1 MIFTYNKEHVGDVLM
16 IIAADNQGAKLAA
29 ERKGRVARV
38 YREDNGQTVAWN
50 ILSSQTFLKLQSA
63 DKFS

>member
-1 MIFTYNKEHVGDVLM
+1 MIFTYNKEYVGDVLM

-38 YREDNGQTVAWN
+38 YREDNAV
-50 ILSSQTFLKLQSA
+50 
-63 DKFS
+63 